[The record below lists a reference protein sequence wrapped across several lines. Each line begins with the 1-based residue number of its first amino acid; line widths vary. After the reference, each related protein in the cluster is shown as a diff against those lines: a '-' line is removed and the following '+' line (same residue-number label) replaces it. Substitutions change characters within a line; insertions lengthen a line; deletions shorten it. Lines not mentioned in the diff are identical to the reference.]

1 MQGLLSSAHIV
12 AAFYMHSTTNNCN
25 NPIKT
30 ILRAW
35 LGSINGRA
43 FFKRL
48 DPEKVSIVK
57 AWSFQAIRF
66 IRTVSPSAS
75 ARPLMPPLL
84 PLCAPV
90 SERNHRVSQKN
101 NHKNNPSTGGPV
113 GVVTEL
119 LLTLLVILER
129 QVCGRE
135 VQGDP
140 EFGAGIVARHSL
152 VLERQHQSLVERT
165 SSGRW

>member
-12 AAFYMHSTTNNCN
+12 AAFYMHSTTIHCNNCL
-25 NPIKT
+25 KT
-30 ILRAW
+30 ILHAR

-75 ARPLMPPLL
+75 ARPLMPLL
-84 PLCAPV
+84 LRRC
-90 SERNHRVSQKN
+90 HQSQKGTAGCR
-101 NHKNNPSTGGPV
+101 KKQTKIRFQVTKKFMASTPLTPRPIAV
-113 GVVTEL
+113 GDSGHLGKYVV
-119 LLTLLVILER
+119 
-129 QVCGRE
+129 
-135 VQGDP
+135 
-140 EFGAGIVARHSL
+140 
-152 VLERQHQSLVERT
+152 QSGTR
-165 SSGRW
+165 

>member
-75 ARPLMPPLL
+75 A
-84 PLCAPV
+84 CQASDASFIAPV
-90 SERNHRVSQKN
+90 
-101 NHKNNPSTGGPV
+101 
-113 GVVTEL
+113 
-119 LLTLLVILER
+119 
-129 QVCGRE
+129 
-135 VQGDP
+135 
-140 EFGAGIVARHSL
+140 
-152 VLERQHQSLVERT
+152 RT
-165 SSGRW
+165 SLRKEPQGVAKKQPQK